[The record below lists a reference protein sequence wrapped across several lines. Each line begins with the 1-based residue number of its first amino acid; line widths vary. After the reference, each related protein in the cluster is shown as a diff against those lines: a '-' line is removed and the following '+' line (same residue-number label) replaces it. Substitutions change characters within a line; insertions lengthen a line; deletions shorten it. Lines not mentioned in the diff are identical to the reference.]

1 MATSASAFPLHAPPA
16 HRFWSR
22 ESRNLKLGI
31 KTGLAGAI
39 TYAAYAG
46 WHLPEGYWAVFTALV
61 VTQANVGASWKA
73 ALYRTIG
80 STAGALAAALL
91 IPMLG
96 TGPLRAGAA
105 LFLLASF
112 FGYLSAL

>member
-61 VTQANVGASWKA
+61 VTQANVERRGRPRSIAQSDPPPGRW
-73 ALYRTIG
+73 RR
-80 STAGALAAALL
+80 
-91 IPMLG
+91 PC
-96 TGPLRAGAA
+96 
-105 LFLLASF
+105 
-112 FGYLSAL
+112 